1 MEASDRIE
9 RTMTF
14 HVPREL
20 VWDAITQPESISK
33 WFGDDTELELNP
45 GGEAVFRW
53 GEIEVR
59 ATVDAV
65 EPPSRFSY
73 RWEPS
78 HTPSGGPT
86 TLVEFTLEEID
97 GGTRLTLVES
107 GFASLGAEARQE
119 NEYGWDDE
127 LSHLRE
133 HLGALVGA

>member
-1 MEASDRIE
+1 MDATDKIE

-14 HVPREL
+14 HVAREL
-20 VWDAITQPESISK
+20 VWDAITQPDAISK
-33 WFGDDTELELNP
+33 WFGDETELDLRP

-59 ATVDAV
+59 ATVEAV
-65 EPPSRFSY
+65 DPPSQFSY

-78 HTPSGGPT
+78 HAPTGGPT
-86 TLVEFTLEEID
+86 TLVEFTLAEID

-107 GFASLGAEARQE
+107 GFASLAAESRQE

-133 HLGALVGA
+133 HLGAHVGA

>member
-1 MEASDRIE
+1 MQDTIE

-14 HVPREL
+14 HVQRDA
-20 VWDAITQPESISK
+20 VWAALTEPEQISR
-33 WFGDDTELELNP
+33 WFGDETEIDLRP

-53 GEIEVR
+53 GDVEVR
-59 ATVDAV
+59 ATVEAV
-65 EPPSRFSY
+65 DPPKRFAY

-78 HTPSGGPT
+78 QTPSGGPT
-86 TLVEFTLEEID
+86 TLVEFVLEEID

-107 GFASLGAEARQE
+107 GFAEFVAESRQE

-133 HLGALVGA
+133 HLASSVRA